1 MATNDKNNIDNEN
14 YNPDDM
20 EKILSEAKADAYTN
34 ILSNLKF
41 ENKLDE
47 MIFNLLP
54 LSKKQKEE
62 LVMAC
67 AVSDDIKEHYENIK
81 KIKEE
86 MKKKVDT
93 DIVNAITGLEEKDE
107 WQKRL
112 SPACISPTSS
122 ANDKDDKSFFNMMD
136 SIIDD
141 LPDEE

>member
-93 DIVNAITGLEEKDE
+93 DIVNAITGLEQDE